1 VRTTLSL
8 LATGLGAVVLGGFGG
23 SAGDL
28 DEVRVCGASG
38 FDRGKAACKTN
49 QRSGIRSGTIYCSA
63 HTSGHSGDTFTGR
76 LTYRGT
82 PFPVQK
88 GTITHDD
95 GNAYTFLTIGGGS
108 FPGGSWRCD
117 VSAGSQKA
125 SASFTT
131 SGPTGPVTSLAACLT
146 KNTVLAGP
154 VRACKTASASL
165 PATDAVTCSAVY
177 SLAKGKQ
184 ARADVLYN
192 GKSTGLTLTRK
203 VPLTISVFGVQVS
216 KPGGLPAGRYACVFS
231 LDGTKVATKTFR
243 IAG

>member
-1 VRTTLSL
+1 MRATLAL
-8 LATGLGAVVLGGFGG
+8 IVTGLGAVALGGFGG
-23 SAGDL
+23 SASGL

-38 FDRGKAACKTN
+38 FDSGKAACKTH
-49 QRSGIRSGTIYCSA
+49 QRSGIRSGTVYCSA
-63 HTSGHSGDTFTGR
+63 HVSGHSGDTFTGR
-76 LTYRGT
+76 LTYRGNA
-82 PFPVQK
+82 FPVQK
-88 GTITHDD
+88 GNLTHDD
-95 GNAYTFLTIGGGS
+95 GNAYTYLTIGGGS

-117 VSAGSQKA
+117 VSAGSEKA

-154 VRACKTASASL
+154 VRACKSDRASL
-165 PATDAVTCSAVY
+165 PATGAVTCSAVY
-177 SLAKGKQ
+177 SLAKGRR

-203 VPLTISVFGVQVS
+203 VPLAISVFGVQVT
-216 KPGGLPAGRYACVFS
+216 KQGGMPAGKYACVFS
-231 LDGTKVATKTFR
+231 LDGKKVATKTFR